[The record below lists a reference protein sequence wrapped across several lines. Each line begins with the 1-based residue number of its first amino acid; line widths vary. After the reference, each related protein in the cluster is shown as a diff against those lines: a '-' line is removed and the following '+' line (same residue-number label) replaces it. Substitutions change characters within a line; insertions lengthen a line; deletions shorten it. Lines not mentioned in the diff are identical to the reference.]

1 MSSCFGRRKS
11 RRGADSQPLLARD
24 EDYTE
29 PQRYL
34 HREMHTH
41 QMIRALSQGYMPST
55 EQAIAN
61 LRGLLASDLFNPPR
75 VDLSDS
81 GRQLVRDCKLCLQII
96 IDLLREK
103 NQQDQLQD
111 LIWYLSRSKASLD
124 TSELANQVSHAKK
137 AHADT
142 KAGELPFR
150 GFLHWGLFF
159 CRYCMTVANRGGR

>member
-1 MSSCFGRRKS
+1 
-11 RRGADSQPLLARD
+11 
-24 EDYTE
+24 
-29 PQRYL
+29 
-34 HREMHTH
+34 MHTH

-75 VDLSDS
+75 LDLSDS

-111 LIWYLSRSKASLD
+111 LIWHLSRSKTSLD

-142 KAGELPFR
+142 KAGELPCR
-150 GFLHWGLFF
+150 GTLHWAFSSALI
-159 CRYCMTVANRGGR
+159 A